1 MTKKHLL
8 GVFATFTLLLS
19 SCIKDNCE
27 RTITYTKHTPVYLTN
42 NDMRHDAIIEGS
54 KSLQNPGKIYFYNN
68 YIFINELRE
77 GIHVIDN
84 SNPSSPQNI
93 AFLAIPGNV
102 DMAVKDNILYA
113 DNYMDLL
120 AIDIANPASP
130 TQMSRQQDV
139 FPLLGQDNNGN
150 TLAYY
155 REEEIT
161 EVTAC
166 NPNGWWNRG
175 GFTVEKG
182 VVFVQNDMN
191 FASSPTGSPTNTT
204 TNSNLPAGI
213 GGSMAR
219 FTVVNDYLY
228 TIDNQNMH
236 TFDISNGITPNHVHE
251 QAVGWEI
258 ETIFPANNNL
268 FIGSTNGMFIYSIAN
283 PSSPAFVSEF
293 AHVGAC
299 DPVFVDG
306 DIAYVTLRSGSICQG
321 FNNQLD
327 VIDISNIAS
336 PSLMTTYNMLNPHG
350 LSIAD
355 NTMFL
360 CEGNFGL
367 KVLDI
372 TDPLDINEIEHNED
386 FKTYDVIAL
395 PNDVLLV
402 IGADGFRQY
411 DASDVK
417 NLELLST
424 IDVN

>member
-8 GVFATFTLLLS
+8 GVIAIFTLFLS
-19 SCIKDNCE
+19 SCTKDSCE
-27 RTITYTKHTPVYLTN
+27 RTITYTQYTPVYLS
-42 NDMRHDAIIEGS
+42 NDNMRQDATTEGS
-54 KSLQNPGKIYFYNN
+54 RALQNPGKIYFYND

-84 SNPSSPQNI
+84 SNPRSPQNI

-102 DMAVKDNILYA
+102 DVAVKDNILYA

-120 AIDIANPASP
+120 AIDITNPAAP
-130 TQMSRQQDV
+130 TQLSRQQDV
-139 FPLLGQDNNGN
+139 FPLLGQDDNGN

-155 REEEIT
+155 NEEEIT
-161 EVTAC
+161 EVRGC
-166 NPNGWWNRG
+166 NENGWWNSG
-175 GFTVEKG
+175 GLRF
-182 VVFVQNDMN
+182 QDDMIMV
-191 FASSPTGSPTNTT
+191 SSTFETSSNTT
-204 TNSNLPAGI
+204 TDNNTNSLPAGI

-228 TIDNQNMH
+228 AIDLQNMH
-236 TFDISNGITPNHVHE
+236 TFDISNASNPNRVSE
-251 QAVGWEI
+251 QGVGWEI

-268 FIGSTNGMFIYSIAN
+268 FIGSSNGMFIYSLSN
-283 PSSPAFVSEF
+283 PSTPVFMSEF
-293 AHVGAC
+293 SHANAC
-299 DPVFVDG
+299 DPVFVSG
-306 DIAYVTLRSGSICQG
+306 DIAYVTLRSGSQCAG

-327 VIDISNIAS
+327 VIDISNISA
-336 PSLMTTYNMLNPHG
+336 PRLMTTYQMQNPHG
-350 LSIAD
+350 LSISG

-360 CEGNFGL
+360 CEGDFGM

-372 TDPLDINEIEHNED
+372 TDPLDIDELENHDD

-395 PNDVLLV
+395 PNDILLV
-402 IGADGFRQY
+402 IGEDGFRQY
-411 DASDVK
+411 DVSDVK